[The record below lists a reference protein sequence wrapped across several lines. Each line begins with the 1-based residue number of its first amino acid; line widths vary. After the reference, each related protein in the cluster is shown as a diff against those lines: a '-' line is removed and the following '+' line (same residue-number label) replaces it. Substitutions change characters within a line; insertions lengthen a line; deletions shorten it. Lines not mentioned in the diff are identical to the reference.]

1 MSKKNFNLIIKKK
14 IKRTKCLIFV
24 FTILLVTLISFKIIY
39 YISSVNHR
47 LEEIVLPNTYIESV
61 DVGGLNR
68 KQLESTNQE
77 QINYLMQKD
86 LTFLLGKTKRTFT
99 YQEMGIKY
107 EPTLV
112 INKIFDQ
119 QSGNKWTGWLKQ
131 LTAAIGFRKLNY
143 RLEPEIDDNKF
154 KHFIENEF
162 TKFQVEPTNAFLK
175 VKDSNSEIS
184 YVDETPG
191 KKVNIAMLKK
201 DILDAVINKETN
213 KVSVKY
219 INIHSD
225 ITMQDLKKI
234 NMKTPVSEYKTDLL
248 GRDEN
253 VRVNIEKAAAKL
265 NGVVI
270 PSNKKFSFN
279 ATVGITDQ
287 AHGYKDAPVILH
299 DKIIQAAGG
308 GVCQVSSTLYN
319 AVLLANLDIV
329 YRVNHS
335 HQVKYVPVGLDATVA
350 DNGPDFKF
358 KNNTDTPIYIKTIIK
373 DNQLIVKL
381 FGKTSDNIV
390 HVYTKTTEQTNAS
403 LKINTYREV
412 KNKNQKLINKEF
424 ISASTYKIK

>member
-1 MSKKNFNLIIKKK
+1 M
-14 IKRTKCLIFV
+14 
-24 FTILLVTLISFKIIY
+24 
-39 YISSVNHR
+39 
-47 LEEIVLPNTYIESV
+47 
-61 DVGGLNR
+61 
-68 KQLESTNQE
+68 
-77 QINYLMQKD
+77 
-86 LTFLLGKTKRTFT
+86 
-99 YQEMGIKY
+99 
-107 EPTLV
+107 
-112 INKIFDQ
+112 
-119 QSGNKWTGWLKQ
+119 KQ

-253 VRVNIEKAAAKL
+253 VRANIEKAAAKL

-381 FGKTSDNIV
+381 FGKKSDNIV
-390 HVYTKTTEQTNAS
+390 HVYTKTTEQTND
-403 LKINTYREV
+403 KH
-412 KNKNQKLINKEF
+412 
-424 ISASTYKIK
+424 ISRSEK

>member
-47 LEEIVLPNTYIESV
+47 LEEVVLPNTYIESV

-225 ITMQDLKKI
+225 ITMQDLKK
-234 NMKTPVSEYKTDLL
+234 
-248 GRDEN
+248 
-253 VRVNIEKAAAKL
+253 
-265 NGVVI
+265 
-270 PSNKKFSFN
+270 
-279 ATVGITDQ
+279 
-287 AHGYKDAPVILH
+287 
-299 DKIIQAAGG
+299 
-308 GVCQVSSTLYN
+308 
-319 AVLLANLDIV
+319 
-329 YRVNHS
+329 
-335 HQVKYVPVGLDATVA
+335 
-350 DNGPDFKF
+350 
-358 KNNTDTPIYIKTIIK
+358 
-373 DNQLIVKL
+373 
-381 FGKTSDNIV
+381 
-390 HVYTKTTEQTNAS
+390 
-403 LKINTYREV
+403 
-412 KNKNQKLINKEF
+412 
-424 ISASTYKIK
+424 

>member
-1 MSKKNFNLIIKKK
+1 MSEKIFNLIIKKK

-24 FTILLVTLISFKIIY
+24 FTLLLVTLISFKIIY
-39 YISSVNHR
+39 YISSVNYR
-47 LEEIVLPNTYIESV
+47 LKEVILPNTYIESV
-61 DVGGLNR
+61 DIGGLNR

-77 QINYLMQKD
+77 QINYLMQKE

-119 QSGNKWTGWLKQ
+119 QSENKWTGWLKQ

-143 RLEPEIDDNKF
+143 RLEPKIDDNKF

-175 VKDSNSEIS
+175 IKDSNSEIS
-184 YVDETPG
+184 YVDEKPG
-191 KKVNIAMLKK
+191 KKVNITMLKK

-213 KVSVKY
+213 KVPVKY

-234 NMKTPVSEYKTDLL
+234 NMKTPMSEYKTNLL
-248 GRDEN
+248 SRDEN
-253 VRVNIEKAAAKL
+253 VRENIEKAAMKL
-265 NGVVI
+265 NGAVV
-270 PSNKKFSFN
+270 PSNKEFSFN
-279 ATVGITDQ
+279 EIVGITDQ
-287 AHGYKDAPVILH
+287 AHGYKNAPVILH

-335 HQVKYVPVGLDATVA
+335 HQVNYVPAGLDATVA

-358 KNNTDTPIYIKTIIK
+358 KNTTDTPIYIKTIVK
-373 DNQLIVKL
+373 DNQLTVKL
-381 FGKTSDNIV
+381 FGKISDNIV
-390 HVYTKTTEQTNAS
+390 HVYTKTIEQTNFL
-403 LKINTYREV
+403 LKVNTYREV
-412 KNKNQKLINKEF
+412 ENKNKKVINKEF
-424 ISASTYKIK
+424 INVSTYKIK